1 MTDLHGKRKFAGAPA
16 SELRK
21 IGTDS
26 AVDIR
31 KLPPHKQPREY
42 VLIAVETHTKVLRT
56 EHRFK
61 TKAQMDAA
69 KIEMRKKLEGKS
81 AYRNRYFKWRDEDHK
96 YSLEFE
102 ETLQSSQTSG
112 EVGK

>member
-1 MTDLHGKRKFAGAPA
+1 MSDLHGKRKYAGPPP

-21 IGTDS
+21 TGTDS

-42 VLIAVETHTKVLRT
+42 VLVAVETTTRVLRT
-56 EHRFK
+56 EHKFK
-61 TKAQMDAA
+61 TRAQMEAA
-69 KIEMRKKLEGKS
+69 KIEMRKKMEGRS

-96 YSLEFE
+96 YTLEFE
-102 ETLQSSQTSG
+102 CSQASG
-112 EVGK
+112 LEKHD